1 MIFKTTEAQSFDA
14 EVLRQELV
22 AAFGTSSDWYIK
34 TGSGEVEFCGEG
46 LDPVEIITAHF
57 NAGNARAAAAEIEKQ
72 NGYAKAALIEIDIK
86 SIRSIREYIAAK
98 PDVPAVLSE
107 CEAEAITTRGKI
119 KP

>member
-14 EVLRQELV
+14 EVLRQELE
-22 AAFGTSSDWYIK
+22 AAFGTSNWYIK
-34 TGSGEVEFCGEG
+34 TGPGEVEFCGEG
-46 LDPVEIITAHF
+46 LDPAEIITTHF

>member
-14 EVLRQELV
+14 EVLRQELE
-22 AAFGTSSDWYIK
+22 AAFGTSGWYIK
-34 TGSGEVEFCGEG
+34 TGPGEVEFCGEG
-46 LDPVEIITAHF
+46 LDPVEIITTHF
-57 NAGNARAAAAEIEKQ
+57 NAGNARAAAAKIEKQ
-72 NGYAKAALIEIDIK
+72 NGHAKAALIEIDIK

-98 PDVPAVLSE
+98 PDAPAFLSE